1 MMNPL
6 SDNNSFITVRL
17 EKPTHVKN
25 NKGKLTPRSLFVLEK
40 DFCKNK
46 FQIIYSRLNSEIKK
60 IE

>member
-6 SDNNSFITVRL
+6 SANNSFITVRL

-25 NKGKLTPRSLFVLEK
+25 NKGLLTPRSLFVLEK

-46 FQIIYSRLNSEIKK
+46 L
-60 IE
+60 